1 MMDFPQKL
9 KQNVESQALILN
21 SKCINK
27 LQKEDMKTLN
37 SKLITL
43 NSYGKNFFQNSLEFR
58 VNSLE
63 FAVVFPKLVCQ
74 YI

>member
-1 MMDFPQKL
+1 
-9 KQNVESQALILN
+9 
-21 SKCINK
+21 
-27 LQKEDMKTLN
+27 MKTLN

-43 NSYGKNFFQNSLEFR
+43 NFYGKNFFQNSLEFR

-63 FAVVFPKLVCQ
+63 FGVVFTDLVYQ

>member
-1 MMDFPQKL
+1 MFRKIRFQINL
-9 KQNVESQALILN
+9 EFN
-21 SKCINK
+21 CIDK

-63 FAVVFPKLVCQ
+63 FGDVFSNLVYQ